1 MMNFRRLLFPFSWLY
16 ILVTDIRNVL
26 YDKSI
31 FKSASFDIPV
41 IAVGNLRVGGEGKT
55 PHIEYL
61 VQLLQ
66 PAKKVAILSRGY
78 QRKTTGYAEVKIN
91 STPEQCGDEPVQFKN
106 KFPEIFVAVDE
117 QRALGIAHILM
128 DAEDTEVILLDDAF
142 QHR

>member
-31 FKSASFDIPV
+31 FKSSSFDIPV

-78 QRKTTGYAEVKIN
+78 QEKQQGMPK
-91 STPEQCGDEPVQFKN
+91 
-106 KFPEIFVAVDE
+106 
-117 QRALGIAHILM
+117 
-128 DAEDTEVILLDDAF
+128 
-142 QHR
+142 